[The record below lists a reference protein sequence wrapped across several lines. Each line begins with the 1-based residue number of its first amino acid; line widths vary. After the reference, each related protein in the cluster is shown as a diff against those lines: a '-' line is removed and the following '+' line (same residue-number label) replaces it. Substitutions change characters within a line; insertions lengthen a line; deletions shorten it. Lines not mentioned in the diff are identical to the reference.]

1 MAHSPS
7 VSSEVRVIAPAP
19 QFKSEEPET
28 SYDNFYSPYN
38 RIFYDYFRYATLNR
52 SDHRIRLLRIHPHEA
67 NEDDNATVKCDLIE
81 NVSLG
86 DFSGQFTT
94 LSYCAGDPN
103 KTELVLV
110 NGFHFN
116 AFANLGHALRQ
127 ARHFWNTHHADR
139 EFLLW
144 ADQVCI
150 NQSDT
155 SERSH
160 QVSFMGDIYGA
171 AERVLV
177 CLSTIE
183 DRSGGFAWLLQFASD
198 ALTLHDS
205 ESRHMEHKKM
215 FELEGL
221 RTSDEDLLSGFEV
234 FQRTIAGSHWWSRAW
249 VRQELIRSIDAYFL
263 ASHDSLDFQ
272 SLAAAIDLLNKH
284 TFFKASCPHKK
295 HAVISSESCQACTVP
310 AYHTSS
316 TIASMVPTSLALL
329 TMKPSIGSTL
339 SAFPDLLDNLNHVY
353 HCNASDPRDLVYAC
367 LGYSSHSY
375 GIEPDYT
382 PGTSFCDVSCQL
394 ARNIIEYRDNFDVLK
409 LSLHRRGD
417 RDGEF
422 PSWVPDWR
430 SARYQGSTRADEKAL
445 ARQYVSFHPDEKG
458 QRSRVLHTR
467 GVLLSA
473 DDTLVSSIQR
483 EGVDGNFLRDDE
495 EVWLLQGSN
504 EIFTFRPKGSYHEL
518 VGYIWK
524 YNGRYSVPTGWINE
538 LATLVE
544 NNHPAVKTI
553 RIC

>member
-7 VSSEVRVIAPAP
+7 VYSEVRVIAPAP

-171 AERVLV
+171 AE
-177 CLSTIE
+177 
-183 DRSGGFAWLLQFASD
+183 
-198 ALTLHDS
+198 
-205 ESRHMEHKKM
+205 
-215 FELEGL
+215 
-221 RTSDEDLLSGFEV
+221 
-234 FQRTIAGSHWWSRAW
+234 
-249 VRQELIRSIDAYFL
+249 
-263 ASHDSLDFQ
+263 
-272 SLAAAIDLLNKH
+272 
-284 TFFKASCPHKK
+284 
-295 HAVISSESCQACTVP
+295 
-310 AYHTSS
+310 
-316 TIASMVPTSLALL
+316 
-329 TMKPSIGSTL
+329 
-339 SAFPDLLDNLNHVY
+339 
-353 HCNASDPRDLVYAC
+353 
-367 LGYSSHSY
+367 
-375 GIEPDYT
+375 
-382 PGTSFCDVSCQL
+382 
-394 ARNIIEYRDNFDVLK
+394 
-409 LSLHRRGD
+409 
-417 RDGEF
+417 
-422 PSWVPDWR
+422 
-430 SARYQGSTRADEKAL
+430 
-445 ARQYVSFHPDEKG
+445 
-458 QRSRVLHTR
+458 
-467 GVLLSA
+467 
-473 DDTLVSSIQR
+473 
-483 EGVDGNFLRDDE
+483 
-495 EVWLLQGSN
+495 
-504 EIFTFRPKGSYHEL
+504 
-518 VGYIWK
+518 
-524 YNGRYSVPTGWINE
+524 
-538 LATLVE
+538 
-544 NNHPAVKTI
+544 
-553 RIC
+553 